1 MLRGSHVSP
10 PQAGVTGQS
19 RVRAPA
25 LSRLDYP
32 YTSNRGGSIVEKP
45 KRPRGR
51 PRTGIG
57 PAISMRLYPEQEAAL
72 AAWIERQ
79 PEPKPSRSEAIRT
92 LVALGLGLTQP
103 PDDSL

>member
-10 PQAGVTGQS
+10 PLAGATGQS
-19 RVRAPA
+19 RVRVPV

-32 YTSNRGGSIVEKP
+32 YTSNRGRSIAEKP

-57 PAISMRLYPEQEAAL
+57 PAISMRLYPEMEAAL
-72 AAWIERQ
+72 ADWIERQ
-79 PEPKPSRSEAIRT
+79 PDPKPSRSESIRR
-92 LVALGLGLTQP
+92 LVALGLKAAGQG
-103 PDDSL
+103 